1 MPQLLRVV
9 PQLLRVRH
17 LRQLVGSLVCLLLHQ
32 LMARQL
38 LRVPQLLQVHRLLR
52 VLQLLRV
59 VLRVV
64 LRVLQ
69 SSAHVTSS
77 SVPLWLLLHRVQ
89 QVRVQQVRVY
99 QGRWPQVVPQWMGLS
114 PLVCLE

>member
-1 MPQLLRVV
+1 
-9 PQLLRVRH
+9 
-17 LRQLVGSLVCLLLHQ
+17 
-32 LMARQL
+32 MARQL

-59 VLRVV
+59 LRVLQLLRVV

>member
-59 VLRVV
+59 VLRV
-64 LRVLQ
+64 LQ

>member
-59 VLRVV
+59 VLRV
-64 LRVLQ
+64 LQ
-69 SSAHVTSS
+69 PSARVTSS
-77 SVPLWLLLHRVQ
+77 SVPLWLLLH
-89 QVRVQQVRVY
+89 RVQQVRVY

>member
-52 VLQLLRV
+52 VPQLLRV
-59 VLRVV
+59 LQLRRVV

-89 QVRVQQVRVY
+89 QVRVY